1 MAQAGRQII
10 GYLVWVMDGEMP
22 AVGEWQDLW
31 LEAYQLLGM
40 VYMGALRLEHSL
52 ELTEQWYLMSH
63 LDLSSIPRVLYIILY
78 VIYCVYSPAVEF
90 MVQ

>member
-40 VYMGALRLEHSL
+40 HCG
-52 ELTEQWYLMSH
+52 TITGQ
-63 LDLSSIPRVLYIILY
+63 IL
-78 VIYCVYSPAVEF
+78 P
-90 MVQ
+90 